1 MTPLRPSAVLIV
13 DDDADHAWIV
23 RVMLGT
29 MCPDLPV
36 EVCSE
41 LRTLDVATA
50 ALPGAALVLMDR
62 MIRGTETFDRVV
74 DLHARRPDLAI
85 VMMSAMFT
93 SVDRAYAIACGA
105 HEAIEKPSGL
115 GGWRAALEALVGT
128 PDADPRRTTRA
139 A

>member
-1 MTPLRPSAVLIV
+1 MTPLRASAVLIV

-23 RVMLGT
+23 RVMLRT
-29 MCPDLPV
+29 MCPNLPV
-36 EVCSE
+36 EVCGD
-41 LRTLDVATA
+41 LGVLDLATA
-50 ALPGAALVLMDR
+50 ALPGGSLVLMDR
-62 MIRGTETFDRVV
+62 MIRGAETFDRVV

-105 HEAIEKPSGL
+105 REAMEKPSGL
-115 GGWRAALEALVGT
+115 DGWRAALRAIVET
-128 PDADPRRTTRA
+128 PDAAPLRIERA